1 MELTLYYNDN
11 FQQVT
16 VEDWYELSSMI
27 ELYFDIH
34 IAEQVIKVNDKIID
48 ENYDLKDNDLLYIS
62 KREMVKNS
70 LCYIVGECNN
80 YAFKMMVDSGAQMN
94 MMSLSLVKLLN
105 LSIDKEMEGNA
116 MGIGGETKMHGVVHC
131 TIKIDNEFYDIK
143 FHVTD
148 QKHDK
153 YMVLIGLDF
162 LYKYQCD
169 ISLRNR
175 CLLIQDIK
183 VSFMNDYKIK
193 QYKTPIRTYTPLQK
207 QFMEYND
214 NVILKKII
222 NNIINHPNED
232 KYKSIDKNSKTFKEN
247 LSSCI
252 SFMKDLG
259 FVECDNRLKYTND
272 VNSLVSLVE
281 SV

>member
-1 MELTLYYNDN
+1 MEVTLYYDDD

-16 VEDWYELSSMI
+16 VEDWDGLSSMI

-34 IAEQVIKVNDKIID
+34 PIQQVVKVNDKIIN
-48 ENYDLKDNDLLYIS
+48 ENYDLKNNDLLYIS
-62 KREMVKNS
+62 KRDMVKPS
-70 LCYIVGECNN
+70 LCYVFGECSN
-80 YAFKMMVDSGAQMN
+80 YAFKMMIDSGAEMN
-94 MMSLSLVKLLN
+94 MMSLSLVELLN

-116 MGIGGETKMHGVVHC
+116 MGIGGQTKMHGVVHC
-131 TIKIDNEFYDIK
+131 TIKIHNEFYDIK

-175 CLLIQDIK
+175 CLSIQDIK
-183 VSFMNDYKIK
+183 VPFINDYELKQHKI
-193 QYKTPIRTYTPLQK
+193 PIRTYTPLQK

-214 NVILKKII
+214 NIILKKII
-222 NNIINHPNED
+222 DNIINHPNED

-259 FVECDNRLKYTND
+259 FVEQDNRLKYIND